1 MKLIFTSDIHGKKEI
16 IDYILEN
23 YIVDGYYDCGD
34 SELLNYNLKN
44 FYSVLGNCDYESYP
58 NYRII
63 SLDEKNK
70 IFMTHGHLY
79 NINSM
84 ISMAKQRKCNIII
97 HGHTHIKKFEKID
110 DIYII
115 NPGSVAKPRSKDSNT
130 FLILDYDEIKN
141 EINYQ
146 FIKLSL

>member
-1 MKLIFTSDIHGKKEI
+1 MKLIFTSDIHGKKQI
-16 IDYILEN
+16 IDYILDN

-63 SLDEKNK
+63 TLDNNNK
-70 IFMTHGHLY
+70 IFITHGHLY
-79 NINSM
+79 DYNTM
-84 ISMAKQRKCNIII
+84 IVMAKQRNCNIII
-97 HGHTHIKKFEKID
+97 HGHTHIRKLDKVD
-110 DIYII
+110 NMYII
-115 NPGSVAKPRSKDSNT
+115 NPGSIAKPRSKDSNT
-130 FLILDYDEIKN
+130 FLLLDFN
-141 EINYQ
+141 EENKQINFE